1 MAAKKSV
8 HAQEWTEEL
17 LVRAG
22 QQYFKD
28 YGEVPT
34 QIHFYPKAAERSKR
48 PDKEVLI
55 KRFVD
60 DACWPSSA
68 TVIKKFRSFGA
79 YQKACGFE
87 PTRASGGAA
96 EKINRLL
103 QRIESRTDR

>member
-1 MAAKKSV
+1 MAAKNTTTTT
-8 HAQEWTEEL
+8 QEWTEDL
-17 LVRAG
+17 LIRAG

-48 PDKEVLI
+48 SDKDVLI
-55 KRFVD
+55 QRFVN

-68 TVIKKFRSFGA
+68 TVIKKFKSFGA

-96 EKINRLL
+96 EKINRLME
-103 QRIESRTDR
+103 RIEQSS